1 MSLENWR
8 KLLRIAFE
16 RLENT
21 EFLVRESY
29 RVRDG
34 NLEIDRHH
42 LRIEGQFTND
52 MPNPMSTEQQ
62 PDRPSDRARKSWII
76 PITYEIA

>member
-1 MSLENWR
+1 MRLQDYLRPAMSLENWR

-34 NLEIDRHH
+34 NLEID
-42 LRIEGQFTND
+42 
-52 MPNPMSTEQQ
+52 
-62 PDRPSDRARKSWII
+62 
-76 PITYEIA
+76 